1 MTARPPQIH
10 QSALSPT
17 EWDAYQ
23 PLLEAFSHQF
33 GDSNLEPNKV
43 WEWLRGRLQDESVA
57 TREKEVRRSPSATV
71 LALRERGMDPILD
84 SGGERGRKEGSFSFV
99 GRHQDTIDRN
109 QEILL
114 QTNEMN

>member
-1 MTARPPQIH
+1 
-10 QSALSPT
+10 
-17 EWDAYQ
+17 
-23 PLLEAFSHQF
+23 
-33 GDSNLEPNKV
+33 
-43 WEWLRGRLQDESVA
+43 
-57 TREKEVRRSPSATV
+57 
-71 LALRERGMDPILD
+71 MDPILD